1 MYIKDNALF
10 SDQDVLIWSG
20 VEKSNRD
27 IEVFAYYVEPEYQV
41 DGREYEVHLENNPYP
56 DNTKE
61 GLTFLGSV
69 IVPADPELVLA
80 DRKAELMAKLFS
92 KVGEISKKLE
102 SGFSSLEKESWVQQE
117 KEARELL
124 AVKTPL
130 IDVLCEARGCSRDYL
145 AQRIVANADAAR
157 NAGSFILGW
166 QQNVEE
172 IIKKMTL
179 DQFYGIWSVIDER

>member
-1 MYIKDNALF
+1 MYIKDNSLF
-10 SDQDVLIWSG
+10 SDQDILIFRG
-20 VEKSNRD
+20 FEKLNRD
-27 IEVFAYYVEPEYQV
+27 VEVFAYYVAPEYQEH
-41 DGREYEVHLENNPYP
+41 GEFEVYIEHNPYP

-80 DRKAELMAKLFS
+80 DRKVELMTKLFS
-92 KVGEISKKLE
+92 KVGEISKKME

-145 AQRIVANADAAR
+145 AQRIVANADDAR
-157 NAGSFILGW
+157 NAGIFILGW
-166 QQNVEE
+166 QQSTEE
-172 IIKKMTL
+172 LIKKMSL
-179 DQFYGIWSVIDER
+179 EDFSLLWSSIDGK

>member
-10 SDQDVLIWSG
+10 SDQDVLIFRG
-20 VEKSNRD
+20 FEKLNRD
-27 IEVFAYYVEPEYQV
+27 VEVFAYYVSPEFQA
-41 DGREYEVHLENNPYP
+41 DGREYEVYIEHNPYP

-80 DRKAELMAKLFS
+80 DRKVELLAKLFS

-145 AQRIVANADAAR
+145 AQRIVSNADAAR
-157 NAGSFILGW
+157 NAGSSILGW
-166 QQNVEE
+166 QQSTEE
-172 IIKKMTL
+172 LIKKMSLEDFTL
-179 DQFYGIWSVIDER
+179 LWSSIDGK

>member
-1 MYIKDNALF
+1 MYIKDNSLF
-10 SDQDVLIWSG
+10 SDQGILLFSGFEKLDRDV
-20 VEKSNRD
+20 
-27 IEVFAYYVEPEYQV
+27 EVFAYSVSPEFQV
-41 DGREYEVHLENNPYP
+41 DGREYEVHVDYNPYP

-80 DRKAELMAKLFS
+80 DRKVELLTKLFS
-92 KVGEISKKLE
+92 KVGEISKKME
-102 SGFSSLEKESWVQQE
+102 SGFSSLEKESWTQQE

-145 AQRIVANADAAR
+145 AQRIVANADDAR
-157 NAGSFILGW
+157 NAGIFILGW
-166 QQNVEE
+166 QQSTEE
-172 IIKKMTL
+172 LIKKMSL
-179 DQFYGIWSVIDER
+179 EDFSLLWSSIDGK

>member
-1 MYIKDNALF
+1 MYIKDNSLF
-10 SDQDVLIWSG
+10 SDQDILIFKG
-20 VEKSNRD
+20 FEKLNRD
-27 IEVFAYYVEPEYQV
+27 VEVFAYYVAPEYQEHV
-41 DGREYEVHLENNPYP
+41 VYEVHVEHNPYP
-56 DNTKE
+56 DNIKE

-69 IVPADPELVLA
+69 TVPADPELVLA
-80 DRKAELMAKLFS
+80 DRKVELLAKLFS
-92 KVGEISKKLE
+92 KVGELSKKME

-157 NAGSFILGW
+157 NAGSSILGW
-166 QQNVEE
+166 QQSTEE
-172 IIKKMTL
+172 LIKKMSLEDFTL
-179 DQFYGIWSVIDER
+179 LWSSIDGK